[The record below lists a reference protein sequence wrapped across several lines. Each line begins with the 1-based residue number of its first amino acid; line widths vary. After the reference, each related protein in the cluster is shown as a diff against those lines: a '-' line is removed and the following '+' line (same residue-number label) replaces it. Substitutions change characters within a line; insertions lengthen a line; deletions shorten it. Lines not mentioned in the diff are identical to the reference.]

1 MCRRRGDR
9 NRGQRAAAVHVL
21 VGKCDRKH
29 AGVGREAT
37 AVRGKLR
44 EKKAEPMN
52 QRLVTGCS
60 FSAINGATLSSSVR
74 TKHGVM

>member
-1 MCRRRGDR
+1 MWGSVIGSMR
-9 NRGQRAAAVHVL
+9 VW
-21 VGKCDRKH
+21 
-29 AGVGREAT
+29 E
-37 AVRGKLR
+37 GKLR
-44 EKKAEPMN
+44 GKRSGEGGTN